1 MPLRAGALAET
12 INISTVASAV
22 LKTGLASY
30 CELDTVLSLEDA
42 LNIIEADQ
50 VAKYNEQI
58 WESIRNEYR

>member
-30 CELDTVLSLEDA
+30 CELDTSLGLEDA

-58 WESIRNEYR
+58 WESIRNEHR